1 MTALKKEVFEL
12 VKREMKYVGI
22 LFLLSIVIF
31 NIVFYKENFVV
42 LIRNVLS
49 LFWLFVLPGY
59 FIMLYW
65 NEKLEFAERFIIG
78 IALSAAII
86 GIFSY
91 YIGLV
96 GLNIKYHAVVLPLVL
111 LSISIAINLKRKNHE
126 YNQNI

>member
-1 MTALKKEVFEL
+1 MKKEVFEL